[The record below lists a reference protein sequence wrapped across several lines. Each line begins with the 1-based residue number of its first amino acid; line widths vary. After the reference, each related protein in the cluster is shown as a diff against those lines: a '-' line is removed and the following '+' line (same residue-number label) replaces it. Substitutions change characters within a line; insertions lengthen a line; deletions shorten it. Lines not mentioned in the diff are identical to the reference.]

1 MTLTTSIDRGG
12 DGVGDGL
19 AVGACRDLN
28 CGVMAFSSQSD
39 SWPSPDASGEE
50 LRAWAATASVEQR
63 WAWVARHPLPPSSD
77 DTPILAGFGGRRA
90 TPEELRAFIAREQER
105 IARGG

>member
-1 MTLTTSIDRGG
+1 
-12 DGVGDGL
+12 
-19 AVGACRDLN
+19 
-28 CGVMAFSSQSD
+28 MALSSQSD

-63 WAWVARHPLPPSSD
+63 WAWAARHPRPPSSD
-77 DTPILAGFGGRRA
+77 DTPILAGSGGRRA